1 MVEHGLLDEVR
12 RLDAL
17 GLREGKTASRAI
29 GYAQF
34 LAVLDGAMSERE
46 ATEKTVIATRQ
57 FARRQVTWFG
67 ADDRV
72 DWFDPLGR
80 VIALHGAWPASAT
93 PEVHQAGH
101 RGTVGAQVSMPV
113 FLDP

>member
-1 MVEHGLLDEVR
+1 
-12 RLDAL
+12 
-17 GLREGKTASRAI
+17 REGKTASRAI

-34 LAVLDGAMSERE
+34 LAVLDGTMSMKD

-72 DWFDPLGR
+72 NWFDPTEADLLPR
-80 VIALHGAWPASAT
+80 V
-93 PEVHQAGH
+93 
-101 RGTVGAQVSMPV
+101 
-113 FLDP
+113 LDRIRNS